1 MGFLFLSHSM
11 QKHREPILETPDV
24 AYAKN
29 PSSWNKDKH
38 CIWDHMSICL
48 CLYIPPHH
56 LDWNILKHLETFWN
70 ILKHVQIFR
79 EVLGKSWGSPGSLE
93 VKLKH
98 DMPTRP
104 TRWLPPVAPTRW
116 QPPVAA
122 VTILCSVADSGNWRG
137 NSCGNCLTLSKQC
150 LSNVQAMSKS
160 NCLTV
165 SKFWCCWLEVFNDHC
180 CSGSTG
186 NSSSMY
192 RARKGT
198 TAFNVQK
205 LRSSDLFIS
214 VQICSDRL
222 QSQWSS
228 NIVKVWRTCV
238 ESCRI
243 VSNIVPPVEL
253 PSTGALAAPPAP
265 DPRPVAPW
273 HRGTVAPWH
282 SGRWLKLTETA
293 NSANSA
299 NSVNSTFSDFV
310 WKSNPR
316 GIAEILFNASP
327 ADCEWYF
334 WAVHK
339 IQNGT
344 TWFQIQQH
352 PPFPHLTL

>member
-1 MGFLFLSHSM
+1 MRSYEHMFMFVHSTTPSWL
-11 QKHREPILETPDV
+11 KHLET
-24 AYAKN
+24 
-29 PSSWNKDKH
+29 S
-38 CIWDHMSICL
+38 
-48 CLYIPPHH
+48 
-56 LDWNILKHLETFWN
+56 WNILKHFETCSN
-70 ILKHVQIFR
+70 LPGSLG
-79 EVLGKSWGSPGSLE
+79 EVLGKSGKSWSE
-93 VKLKH
+93 TE
-98 DMPTRP
+98 TRHADEADEM
-104 TRWLPPVAPTRW
+104 VATSSSHE
-116 QPPVAA
+116 VAA
-122 VTILCSVADSGNWRG
+122 TSSCCDNPLLCGRCGNWRG

>member
-1 MGFLFLSHSM
+1 MLLVGSDQRPLLLWLNRKQQLHVPGTEG
-11 QKHREPILETPDV
+11 H
-24 AYAKN
+24 N
-29 PSSWNKDKH
+29 
-38 CIWDHMSICL
+38 CL
-48 CLYIPPHH
+48 
-56 LDWNILKHLETFWN
+56 
-70 ILKHVQIFR
+70 QR
-79 EVLGKSWGSPGSLE
+79 SE
-93 VKLKH
+93 VKK
-98 DMPTRP
+98 
-104 TRWLPPVAPTRW
+104 
-116 QPPVAA
+116 
-122 VTILCSVADSGNWRG
+122 
-137 NSCGNCLTLSKQC
+137 
-150 LSNVQAMSKS
+150 
-160 NCLTV
+160 
-165 SKFWCCWLEVFNDHC
+165 
-180 CSGSTG
+180 
-186 NSSSMY
+186 
-192 RARKGT
+192 
-198 TAFNVQK
+198 
-205 LRSSDLFIS
+205 FIS

-265 DPRPVAPW
+265 DPRP
-273 HRGTVAPWH
+273 VAPWH